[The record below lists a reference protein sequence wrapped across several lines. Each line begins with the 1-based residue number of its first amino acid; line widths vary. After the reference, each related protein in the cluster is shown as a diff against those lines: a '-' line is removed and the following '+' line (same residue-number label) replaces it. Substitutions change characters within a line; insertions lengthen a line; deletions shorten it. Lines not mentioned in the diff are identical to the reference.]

1 MKACWAIP
9 GGLLGVEALMRPLYS
24 SCEGPGGPMRHEV
37 SVGIV
42 LLVRGEAVLRVN
54 STEDQSS
61 PVL

>member
-1 MKACWAIP
+1 
-9 GGLLGVEALMRPLYS
+9 
-24 SCEGPGGPMRHEV
+24 MRHEV